1 MLNKKSTLYINI
13 ILYIIYICSIG
24 FFAYTKSF
32 GNIGLSLSCLI
43 GTFILSIFNKK
54 YLSQLN
60 DRLYITLVLF
70 IMFSSLLG
78 SCYRFYDIINHYDD
92 FLHIWS
98 GFISVSVA
106 YSLLISF
113 NKSDIVNNINKY
125 FIAIYIC
132 ICYCCGWIMGDYRV
146 FYGCITWSTHTSRRT
161 KRYNDRYDRWVIR
174 CNNNDSIY
182 YEKNKKDVEISTSF
196 YFNIQS

>member
-125 FIAIYIC
+125 FIAIYIFVFA
-132 ICYCCGWIMGDYRV
+132 IAVAGLWEIIEFSMDTLLGLHTQVGGLKDTMIDMIDGLLGAIIMIP
-146 FYGCITWSTHTSRRT
+146 FTM
-161 KRYNDRYDRWVIR
+161 
-174 CNNNDSIY
+174 
-182 YEKNKKDVEISTSF
+182 KKIKKM
-196 YFNIQS
+196 

>member
-1 MLNKKSTLYINI
+1 MLNKKSISYINI
-13 ILYIIYICSIG
+13 ILYIIYIGSIG

-32 GNIGLSLSCLI
+32 GNVGLSLACLV

-54 YLSQLN
+54 YSVLLN
-60 DRLYITLVLF
+60 NRLYVILVLF

-92 FLHIWS
+92 FLHTWS

-113 NKSDIVNNINKY
+113 NRYDVVKDINRY
-125 FIAIYIC
+125 FIVIYLFGFAIAVA
-132 ICYCCGWIMGDYRV
+132 GLWEIMEFSMDTLLRL
-146 FYGCITWSTHTSRRT
+146 HTQAGGLT
-161 KRYNDRYDRWVIR
+161 DTMMDMI
-174 CNNNDSIY
+174 DGLIGAIIMIPFTM
-182 YEKNKKDVEISTSF
+182 KKIKKM
-196 YFNIQS
+196 